1 MQAILKS
8 LSDESST
15 PSQPSSPTG
24 PEDNDGSLL
33 DAYSETVVSVADEVS
48 PAVVSIEVIQSD
60 TGQPGGKASG
70 FIFTE
75 DGYIITNSHAVSRYT
90 KMDVVLSDG
99 RKYKGKLIGDD
110 PDTDIAILK
119 INSMDSF
126 PKAKLGDSESVRVGQ
141 MAIAIG
147 NPYGFQCTVTTGV
160 VSALG
165 RSIRSQNGRL
175 MDNVLQTDAAL
186 NPGNSGG
193 PLVNSRG
200 EVIGV
205 NTALIFPAQGLCF
218 ATAINTAKDIARD
231 LIQNGKVK
239 RPYLG
244 IQGQDIKIPR
254 LAIAALGLQSNRG
267 LIVLAVEEHSPA
279 KKAGLKWGDVIIG
292 CNDQR
297 IKGFDDLHK
306 AITKDSIGNPVKLQ
320 IVRTLRKFDLNI
332 VPEEKIKPKKT

>member
-8 LSDESST
+8 ISDESST
-15 PSQPSSPTG
+15 PSQPYSPTG
-24 PEDNDGSLL
+24 SEVNDGSLL

-75 DGYIITNSHAVSRYT
+75 DGYIITNSHVVSRYT

-99 RKYKGKLIGDD
+99 RKFKGKLIGDD

-119 INSMDSF
+119 INSKDSF

-267 LIVLAVEEHSPA
+267 LIVLAVEENSPA

-306 AITKDSIGNPVKLQ
+306 VITKDSIGNPVKLQ

-332 VPEEKIKPKKT
+332 VPEEKTKTKKT